1 MKILLNLIFFFVL
14 TINSSFAEKDDPVKN
29 LLKKL
34 TGKSL
39 NKEQT
44 QKFLFEYVIIVED
57 ERGDGLVTYLF
68 NDRNYIRYKDYE
80 KISTGAWR
88 FTKTGQLR
96 VFNQDVKLTWKIK
109 LGKNNDNKI
118 NIKPKFDPIGKLYG
132 FNYQAKDVF
141 LSELTDYKEQLALE
155 KKRLEQKKIDAKKKV
170 EVEKAKL
177 EQEKLEAQKKV
188 EQEKAKAAEE
198 KAKLEQ
204 EKLEAQKKAD
214 EEKAKLEAEKAAL
227 EKEIAEQKKQL
238 ELEKLYI
245 QLEPEF
251 RKKCIKKA
259 LNDLY
264 EVGTPEYK
272 TCIINKGPEKQLKV
286 AEEKKQKAEEEK
298 IKLEQEKLEAQKKA
312 KAEAKK
318 KAEEEKL
325 NAQKK
330 KLFDKVIKAKWGF
343 KGIPC
348 DMNGGSYEMYVPGK
362 GFMMWA
368 GGKIQDGG
376 GAAKI
381 VSNINQIS
389 ENEFVVTTKMYPTPL
404 NKLMYEAIGDRM
416 NAEIVKTFKIVNE
429 DSLRFRSKIKMID
442 VNAVLAGKRGNQ
454 VGYTYKTENS
464 ERARCK

>member
-1 MKILLNLIFFFVL
+1 MKILFNFIIFLAL
-14 TINSSFAEKDDPVKN
+14 TINSSFAENNDPVKN
-29 LLKKL
+29 LLKTL

-44 QKFLFEYVIIVED
+44 QKFLSEFVIIIED

-68 NDRNYIRYKDYE
+68 DDRNYIRYKDYE
-80 KISTGAWR
+80 KISKGAWR

-96 VFNQDVKLTWKIK
+96 VFNQDIKLTWKIQ
-109 LGKNNDNKI
+109 LGKNDDNKI
-118 NIKPKFDPIGKLYG
+118 NIKPKFDPLGKLYG
-132 FNYQAKDVF
+132 FNYQAKDDF
-141 LSELTDYKEQLALE
+141 LSELSDYKEQLALE
-155 KKRLEQKKIDAKKKV
+155 KKRLEQ
-170 EVEKAKL
+170 
-177 EQEKLEAQKKV
+177 
-188 EQEKAKAAEE
+188 
-198 KAKLEQ
+198 
-204 EKLEAQKKAD
+204 EKLEAQKKAE

-251 RKKCIKKA
+251 RRKCIKKA

-286 AEEKKQKAEEEK
+286 ADEKKQKAEEEK
-298 IKLEQEKLEAQKKA
+298 IKLEQEKLEAQKKD

-325 NAQKK
+325 KAKKK
-330 KLFDKVIKAKWGF
+330 KLFDSVINAKWGF

-348 DMNGGSYEMYVPGK
+348 DMNGGTYEMYVPGK

-376 GAAKI
+376 GASKI
-381 VSNINQIS
+381 VSNTNQIS

-404 NKLMYEAIGDRM
+404 NKLMYGAIGDRM
-416 NAEIVKTFKIVNE
+416 TAETVKTFKIVNV
-429 DSLRFRSKIKMID
+429 DSLRFRNEIKMID
-442 VNAVLAGKRGNQ
+442 MNAVLAGKKGNQ
-454 VGYTYKTENS
+454 VGYTYKTESS
-464 ERARCK
+464 ERIRCK